1 MINIEVLPASVADKL
16 IIRHL
21 FQLYSHDFSVYD
33 DADVDEHGLYDYP
46 RIDHYWTE
54 DIRYPFLVRV
64 DGQIAGFAFVRELEK
79 EEATTLTYSIA
90 EFFILRK
97 YRRKGI
103 GKAVAFQLFDRFR
116 GQWYVGQYVSNEPSH
131 VFWNTIIDEYTNGN
145 YQQIKNIDQEGPA
158 QLFSSAK
165 S

>member
-1 MINIEVLPASVADKL
+1 MHIDIQPAAVADKL

-21 FQLYSHDFSVYD
+21 FQLYAHDFSVYD

-64 DGQIAGFAFVRELEK
+64 DGHIAGFAFVRELEK
-79 EEATTLTYSIA
+79 DEMPMQTYSIA

-97 YRRKGI
+97 YRRKGV
-103 GKAVAFQLFDRFR
+103 GKAVAFQLFDQFR
-116 GQWYVGQYVSNEPSH
+116 GQWYVGQYVSNAPSH
-131 VFWNTIIDEYTNGN
+131 VFWNTIIDEYTHGD
-145 YQQIKNIDQEGPA
+145 YQQIKNIDQPGPA
-158 QLFSSAK
+158 QLFSSIK